1 MRVPLEWLS
10 DFVDFELSTDE
21 LAERLTMTGL
31 NVEGI
36 ERPSVEW
43 RDVIIGQVVEL
54 EPHPHSRNPLNVAQV
69 DIGHQRITIVTGA
82 PNIRVG
88 DKVPVVLV
96 GGRLPHGPD
105 GNAVTIEAKPMAGI
119 TSHGMLGSE
128 RELGLSDEHSGI
140 YILPPDAPVG
150 SPLVSVM
157 GGDVLD
163 LETVSNRPDTLSIVG
178 IARETAAITQQQV
191 VMPDVTAINGS
202 VQWIDQPSIELQID
216 VPELCPRFSAMR
228 IEGVAAVPSPTWLAS
243 RLEAAG
249 QRPIN
254 LLVDLTNYV
263 MLEYGQPMHAFDADR
278 LQSNRI
284 VVRLAR
290 SGETVRTLDGVIRSL
305 PADAVVVADGE
316 RAVSVAGI
324 IGGEESE
331 ITDQTTT
338 LLLEAA
344 TWDAPNIRFT
354 AKALGVRTE
363 ASSRFEKG
371 QQPETT
377 VPAIFRFLQLLA
389 QITDRPLR
397 VSRLSDCVAREPED
411 RTVTMPLRDLDRLVG
426 VPIDADT
433 AAEQLSLLG
442 FGVVIEDTAIS
453 AVVPYWRRVDI
464 EQSADLVEEVARL
477 VGFDS
482 LPATLPRRTMRP
494 PVTDPR
500 RRWEEIIR
508 ERLLAGGA
516 NEITTHSLTSY
527 AAMARL
533 FLPGRRSASPQE
545 MPWETIIPNP
555 EGVPARRAVIEPVK
569 LLNPATIERE
579 ILRMT
584 LLPSVLDVVSRNLK
598 NSDERL
604 VFFEI
609 DRTFFHRHDDLPY
622 ERETLAIALSG
633 ERHMRHWSEP
643 QPGPYTF
650 FDMKGLLE
658 ALLHSTQLQNW
669 ESISTAHPS
678 LHPGRSASLRVGDRE
693 FAIFGQVHPE
703 VAHSFELDT
712 FPVMVAEVDLDA
724 LIGAAGAPRLF
735 RELPRYPAAYRDL
748 AVVVSRDLPAA
759 RLQQVVRREG
769 GDVLESA
776 RIFDVYEGPQVP
788 PDQKSIAVEMALRSA
803 NTTLTQEDVETV
815 MLRIVGAIEHE
826 LGGTI
831 RD

>member
-36 ERPSVEW
+36 ERPSAQW
-43 RDVIIGQVVEL
+43 HDVIVGKVVEL
-54 EPHPHSRNPLNVAQV
+54 EPHPRSRNPLNVAQV
-69 DIGHQRITIVTGA
+69 DVGRGRVTIVTGA
-82 PNIRVG
+82 PNIRAG
-88 DKVPVVLV
+88 DVVPVVLV

-105 GNAVTIEAKPMAGI
+105 GAPVTIEAKPMAGI
-119 TSHGMLGSE
+119 TSEGMLGSA
-128 RELGLSDEHSGI
+128 RELGLSDDHTGI
-140 YILPPDAPVG
+140 YILPPDAPIG
-150 SPLVSVM
+150 APLASVM

-163 LETVSNRPDTLSIVG
+163 IETVSNRPDTLSIMG
-178 IARETAAITQQQV
+178 IAREVAAITQQQV
-191 VMPDVTAINGS
+191 TMPDVTAISGI
-202 VQWIDQPSIELQID
+202 VDWVDEPSTEIQID
-216 VPELCPRFSAMR
+216 VPALCPRFSAMR
-228 IEGVAAVPSPTWLAS
+228 IDGVTSATSPTWLAS

-263 MLEYGQPMHAFDADR
+263 MLEYGQPMHAFDAGR
-278 LQSNRI
+278 LETNRI

-290 SGETVRTLDGVIRSL
+290 PGESVRTLDGVDRAL
-305 PADAVVVADGE
+305 PAEAVVVADGE

-331 ITDQTTT
+331 ITEATTS

-377 VPAIFRFLQLLA
+377 VPAILRFVQLLA
-389 QITDRPLR
+389 QITDLPLR
-397 VSRLSDCVAREPED
+397 VSLLSDCVARELED
-411 RTVTMPLRDLDRLVG
+411 RVVTMPLRDLDRLVG
-426 VPIDADT
+426 VHIDAET

-442 FGVVIEDTAIS
+442 FGVTIHDTTIS
-453 AVVPYWRRVDI
+453 ATVPFWRRVDI

-482 LPATLPRRTMRP
+482 LPVTLPRRTMP
-494 PVTDPR
+494 PPATEPKRIWQAV
-500 RRWEEIIR
+500 IR
-508 ERLLAGGA
+508 DRLLAGGA

-527 AAMARL
+527 AAMSQL
-533 FLPGRRSASPQE
+533 FLPENRSQVPEGLPWAS
-545 MPWETIIPNP
+545 IVPNP
-555 EGVPARRAVIEPVK
+555 QGIEARRALVEPVK
-569 LLNPATIERE
+569 LQNPATTERQ

-584 LLPSVLDVVSRNLK
+584 LLHSVLEVVSRNLK
-598 NSDERL
+598 HSEERL
-604 VFFEI
+604 AFFEI
-609 DRTFFHRHDDLPY
+609 DRTFFRRSDDLPY

-633 ERHMRHWSEP
+633 TRHIRSWTEP

-650 FDMKGLLE
+650 FDLKGLIE
-658 ALLHSTQLQNW
+658 AMLHSVRVEDW
-669 ESISTAHPS
+669 EVSPINHPS
-678 LHPGRSASLRVGDRE
+678 MHPGRSAALRVEGRE
-693 FAIFGQVHPE
+693 VAHLGQLHPE
-703 VAHSFELDT
+703 VAHAFELEN
-712 FPVMVAEVDLDA
+712 FPVMVAEVDLDT
-724 LIGAAGAPRLF
+724 LIDVAGGTRLF
-735 RELPRYPAAYRDL
+735 RDLPRYPAAYRDL
-748 AVVVSRDLPAA
+748 AVVVPRELAAA
-759 RLQQVVRREG
+759 RLLQVVQREG

-776 RIFDVYEGPQVP
+776 KIFDVYEGEQLPS
-788 PDQKSIAVEMALRSA
+788 DQKSIAVEMAFRSVQG
-803 NTTLTQEDVETV
+803 TLTQDDVSAV
-815 MLRIVGAIEHE
+815 MQRIVGAIQQE